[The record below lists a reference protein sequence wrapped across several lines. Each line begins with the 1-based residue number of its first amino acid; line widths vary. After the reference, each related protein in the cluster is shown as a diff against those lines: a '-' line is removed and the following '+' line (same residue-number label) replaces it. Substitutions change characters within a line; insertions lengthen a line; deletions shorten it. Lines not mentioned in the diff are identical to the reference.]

1 MRPLAMVAAP
11 KIMAAFGLA
20 TEPLKRTEPSE
31 PDTTVVNAPLDRK
44 STRLNSS
51 HSQISYA
58 VFCLKKRPDLLL
70 PCLPPLLA
78 RLRAPPR
85 EPARAAR
92 VPLLE
97 HAYIV
102 LPARTHHVRAA
113 VDEPSRAGDVH

>member
-58 VFCLKKRPDLLL
+58 VFCLKKKPDLLVAVYL
-70 PCLPPLLA
+70 QPPADNEAIPGRHLYSIP
-78 RLRAPPR
+78 APRHTAESPR
-85 EPARAAR
+85 
-92 VPLLE
+92 
-97 HAYIV
+97 YS
-102 LPARTHHVRAA
+102 
-113 VDEPSRAGDVH
+113 SRPGTSSTTTFVFGGRDLST